1 MQEYGDL
8 GLPLS
13 SALLDSLLKKCTNAQ
28 ERLLAL
34 LVRDLDG
41 KPVELGRLGLSD
53 FDRVSGA
60 VKVHTM
66 RDGGP
71 EQVRVGQETLRA
83 FHEYVQERR
92 DNEPAFL
99 VDQTGRP
106 LTSPEVS
113 GILDQLA
120 ERAGLRFDPVHFRF
134 QKAREEKGPRL
145 VTKGASRD
153 LFYLYGIVSHP
164 LRRQIVELLGDE
176 GPLGFTQIKNR
187 LKARVGTLYYHFDM
201 LAGLVTQNP
210 DKQYMLT
217 EAGREAYRK
226 LRSPEYVQSTGILA
240 DSISTVQ
247 PGLEKSLRFLLPASL
262 LSSIQSLSSAA
273 VAAAVL
279 VLGLGAF
286 SAFQV
291 GLETVVFFLNPTSQ
305 SPVLLG
311 VAFLVN
317 WLAIYAVADGIATFV
332 FRRKGE
338 HVVLLLGTAYA
349 LIPMLVFMGW
359 WYIASTFT
367 IQTPD
372 LTTIVISRIVL
383 IVVQAWSLVLLAR
396 IVSVLKGLRLDKAAV
411 ISLALAYLSIMIA
424 YVRGF

>member
-1 MQEYGDL
+1 M
-8 GLPLS
+8 PLS
-13 SALLDSLLKKCTNAQ
+13 SALMDTLLKKCTNAQ
-28 ERLLAL
+28 ERLLVL
-34 LVRDLDG
+34 LIRDLDG
-41 KPVELGRLGLSD
+41 RPLELGRLGLSD
-53 FDRVSGA
+53 FDRVSGTLRIHPA
-60 VKVHTM
+60 DDGRPERVK
-66 RDGGP
+66 
-71 EQVRVGQETLRA
+71 VGQETLRA
-83 FHEYVQERR
+83 FHEYIRERR

-99 VDQTGRP
+99 VDQSGRP

-120 ERAGLRFDPVHFRF
+120 ERAGLRFDAVHFRF
-134 QKAREEKGPRL
+134 EKARPERGPRL

-176 GPLGFTQIKNR
+176 GPLGFAQIKIR

-201 LAGLVTQNP
+201 LAGLVAQDP
-210 DKQYMLT
+210 GRQYMLT

-226 LRSPEYVQSTGILA
+226 LRSPEYVQSTGLLA
-240 DSISTVQ
+240 DSVPTTQ
-247 PGLEKSLRFLLPASL
+247 RGLERSLRFLLPASL
-262 LSSIQSLSSAA
+262 LSSIQSLSIAA
-273 VAAAVL
+273 VAVAVL

-286 SAFQV
+286 SAYEV
-291 GLETVVFFLNPTSQ
+291 GLETVVFFLNPTNQ

-311 VAFLVN
+311 VAFLAN

-338 HVVLLLGTAYA
+338 HIVLLLGTAYS

-359 WYIASTFT
+359 WYFASTFT
-367 IQTPD
+367 IQAPG